1 MDSAEEKKE
10 NYMQLD
16 NSLCW
21 VAGTVITAALP
32 FFVMLVGWIAGDYS
46 KSISL
51 YYVGIA
57 DSAAFMY
64 SVSLCLLLL
73 CLDFD
78 KKIEKKN
85 RTRGAVL
92 SIICVIFSAALYCVT
107 TISDIEGKIK
117 LELTDLKELDSEELI
132 VLITQQKEKTNLLIS
147 GSIVIITFVMVMK
160 GYCINKK
167 HEKIIEE
174 EKKGKYGDK
183 KSKDVN
189 KAKKA

>member
-1 MDSAEEKKE
+1 MDSVEEKKD

-46 KSISL
+46 KSIFS

-73 CLDFD
+73 CFDFD

-107 TISDIEGKIK
+107 TISDIEEKNQ
-117 LELTDLKELDSEELI
+117 LELTDLKELNSEELRA
-132 VLITQQKEKTNLLIS
+132 LITQQKPKANLLIS
-147 GSIVIITFVMVMK
+147 GGIVLITFVMVKK

-167 HEKIIEE
+167 HEEIIEE
-174 EKKGKYGDK
+174 EQKESRETKNQKM
-183 KSKDVN
+183 
-189 KAKKA
+189 